1 MKCDDFVKM
10 WLDYIYIFFFR
21 RSERKLSNNFVRCFS
36 SPASFQ
42 RIIREN
48 CRRFYKNDG
57 SIMYFL
63 FSSVAIEKVII
74 ILGGSEEINSMEFFL
89 FYFYIN
95 FCFVVSQYI
104 YIFST
109 YALFTESREVPFA
122 ARIKLMTRE
131 ERSFSIFT
139 CSAATGMQTNR
150 GSFNISSVFFPRD
163 AFSSLCIR
171 FRESWG
177 KRTINKSVFARLI
190 RLVTFLSTCLPP
202 FAINI

>member
-1 MKCDDFVKM
+1 
-10 WLDYIYIFFFR
+10 
-21 RSERKLSNNFVRCFS
+21 
-36 SPASFQ
+36 
-42 RIIREN
+42 
-48 CRRFYKNDG
+48 
-57 SIMYFL
+57 MYFL

-74 ILGGSEEINSMEFFL
+74 ILGGSEEINSMEL
-89 FYFYIN
+89 FIFILTFVSSFRNIYF
-95 FCFVVSQYI
+95 
-104 YIFST
+104 FST

>member
-74 ILGGSEEINSMEFFL
+74 ILGGSEEINSMEFF
-89 FYFYIN
+89 
-95 FCFVVSQYI
+95 
-104 YIFST
+104 
-109 YALFTESREVPFA
+109 
-122 ARIKLMTRE
+122 
-131 ERSFSIFT
+131 
-139 CSAATGMQTNR
+139 
-150 GSFNISSVFFPRD
+150 
-163 AFSSLCIR
+163 
-171 FRESWG
+171 
-177 KRTINKSVFARLI
+177 
-190 RLVTFLSTCLPP
+190 
-202 FAINI
+202 